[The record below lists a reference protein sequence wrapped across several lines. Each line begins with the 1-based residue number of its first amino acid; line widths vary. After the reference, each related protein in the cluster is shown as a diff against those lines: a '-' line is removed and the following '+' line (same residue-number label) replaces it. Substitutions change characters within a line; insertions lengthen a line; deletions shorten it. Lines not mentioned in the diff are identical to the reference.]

1 MSMVKMTVKQIMELG
16 LWDEVCEYKGIN
28 PYAIN
33 EGLMEYNDIIE
44 FDTEFKKE
52 QQKEQELCYIIYSYD
67 GETYQERDTEYINIT
82 RNNQETLRDAIDRII
97 SSGNI
102 VGKIVLES
110 ELE

>member
-82 RNNQETLRDAIDRII
+82 RNNQETLKDAIDRII